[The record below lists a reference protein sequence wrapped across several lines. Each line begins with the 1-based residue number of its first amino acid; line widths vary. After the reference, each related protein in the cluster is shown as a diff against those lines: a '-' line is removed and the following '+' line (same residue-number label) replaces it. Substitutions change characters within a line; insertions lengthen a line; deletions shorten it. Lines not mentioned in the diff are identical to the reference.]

1 MTTKLKSLEE
11 LGSVLKKSSY
21 SKAPMTECEPISLRR
36 LVEII
41 GNQTEAGK
49 LIGVSGN
56 HISTCLTNNK
66 IRVSYELAAK
76 AVLMEMQ
83 RETTRPARYLIEVPS
98 DKKEILSTF
107 LSALKIKETEI

>member
-1 MTTKLKSLEE
+1 MTDKLKSLEE
-11 LGSVLKKSSY
+11 LGSALKKPSY
-21 SKAPMTECEPISLRR
+21 SKAPMIECEPISLRR

-41 GNQTEAGK
+41 GNQTEAGR
-49 LIGVSGN
+49 LIGVSAN
-56 HISTCLTNNK
+56 HISGCLTNNK
-66 IRVSYELAAK
+66 IRLSYELAAK

-107 LSALKIKETEI
+107 LSALKIKATEI